1 MSNMFKRLA
10 KEYKQLQEENNE
22 NLAAYP
28 LDDNLTKWNIYIR
41 GPEDTPYEGGL
52 FHGILSIG
60 EEYPLKPPSLT
71 FKTKIFHP
79 NISEGGAVCI
89 DILKSTAWSPIL
101 NIRNIMISICSLFS
115 DPNPNSP
122 LNGTAGDLYL
132 RNRPSYNTIAKDM
145 TKEHASKTII
155 NKGIDKGK

>member
-10 KEYKQLQEENNE
+10 KEYAQLKVDNND

-28 LDDNLTKWNIYIR
+28 TNDNLTTWNIYIR
-41 GPEDTPYEGGL
+41 GPADTPYAGGL
-52 FHGILSIG
+52 FYGVLSIG
-60 EEYPLKPPSLT
+60 PDYPLKPPMLT

-101 NIRNIMISICSLFS
+101 NIQKIMLSICSLLN
-115 DPNPNSP
+115 DPNPSSP

-132 RNRPSYNTIAKDM
+132 RNRPAYNKIAEDM
-145 TKEHASKTII
+145 THEHAFKTIV
-155 NKGIDKGK
+155 NKGIDK